1 MKSAPKN
8 RLNSNFVEAL
18 YSVGVTAG
26 LSDGQ
31 LLDQFLA
38 SRNGV
43 NEVAFAA
50 LMERHGPMV
59 FQVCSKVLGNSH
71 DAQDAFQATFLVLIR
86 KAESIRKYE
95 SVGSWLYG
103 VARLVAM
110 RASTQA
116 ARRRRHERLAA
127 ERATAESCDEH
138 DQLESW
144 ATLYEQIDRMPEK
157 YREPVV
163 LCYLEGLT
171 TEAAAERLGCP
182 KGTILSRL
190 ARAKERLRAG
200 LGRGN
205 FSLEAILLAER
216 LPSPTAKTSTSAY
229 LFEGTIRTSLRS
241 AEGLPAATALSSAKA
256 VALANGVILAMMT
269 AKLRIYGSALLT
281 GAFLVIGAHTLG
293 RQLDS
298 AEGKPEPGAAQSGTE
313 KRQPIGDRPATS
325 GKIPYYGRTF
335 AGAGFNE
342 ETTLDDGVKRFN
354 ERTKTLG
361 VGLNEPPL
369 TRDEVVAAIRGWDS
383 KNNPVDSDTLKSF
396 QRVAETEILPAGS
409 SLHWI
414 ARWTGYNGY
423 AFKVWW
429 VDLYLPIVAR
439 DPKRDGQNPMI
450 YGYRIRDRKI
460 SSRLLTPQEKQRH
473 EKDVERYEL
482 EKKSGTPKQH

>member
-1 MKSAPKN
+1 MKSAPKS

-38 SRNGV
+38 GRNGV

-127 ERATAESCDEH
+127 ERATAESRDEL
-138 DQLESW
+138 DPTESW
-144 ATLYEQIDRMPEK
+144 ARLYEQIDRMPEK

-200 LGRGN
+200 LARGN
-205 FSLEAILLAER
+205 FSLPAILLAER
-216 LPSPTAKTSTSAY
+216 SPSPTAKASTSAY

-241 AEGLPAATALSSAKA
+241 VEGLPAATALSSAKA
-256 VALANGVILAMMT
+256 VALANGVILAMKT
-269 AKLRIYGSALLT
+269 AKVKTYASVLLT
-281 GAFLVIGAHTLG
+281 CAFLVVGSSTRPGKYRSQTRLSREPKNGNRLVIARPRAARFRTT
-293 RQLDS
+293 
-298 AEGKPEPGAAQSGTE
+298 AEHSQARA
-313 KRQPIGDRPATS
+313 
-325 GKIPYYGRTF
+325 
-335 AGAGFNE
+335 
-342 ETTLDDGVKRFN
+342 
-354 ERTKTLG
+354 
-361 VGLNEPPL
+361 L
-369 TRDEVVAAIRGWDS
+369 TR
-383 KNNPVDSDTLKSF
+383 T
-396 QRVAETEILPAGS
+396 
-409 SLHWI
+409 H
-414 ARWTGYNGY
+414 RWT
-423 AFKVWW
+423 
-429 VDLYLPIVAR
+429 
-439 DPKRDGQNPMI
+439 ME
-450 YGYRIRDRKI
+450 
-460 SSRLLTPQEKQRH
+460 SSVSMSGPRLWAW
-473 EKDVERYEL
+473 
-482 EKKSGTPKQH
+482 G